1 MNSFQPLGVTY
12 GGTYPNRSVST
23 NNTPVETHW
32 INDEYDWR
40 KSNIKWY
47 FNDERRFAMRAL
59 LGFRWYFSFLSNSK
73 SMTFE
78 WEDSKKSKPTLIIPA
93 IYIFWILNSK
103 VTSQMAFGVK
113 SSNLCQ
119 HKKKKKQW
127 EYVRHMNWL
136 PLTVGE
142 FMFSFGSVEW
152 NPYHRNH
159 ILWHKSN
166 DRCHSNKNTLRKHLK
181 VKTAHIRMQTPSSFN
196 VGNDC
201 RISMHKR
208 AWKKEHVTL

>member
-119 HKKKKKQW
+119 HKKKKKTMGICSSH
-127 EYVRHMNWL
+127 EL
-136 PLTVGE
+136 A
-142 FMFSFGSVEW
+142 
-152 NPYHRNH
+152 
-159 ILWHKSN
+159 
-166 DRCHSNKNTLRKHLK
+166 
-181 VKTAHIRMQTPSSFN
+181 TAHSWWIYVLLRIRRMESVSSESYSVAQIQWPMSLEQKYVKKTFESKN
-196 VGNDC
+196 GPHTHANPIFVQC
-201 RISMHKR
+201 RQRLSHFD
-208 AWKKEHVTL
+208 A